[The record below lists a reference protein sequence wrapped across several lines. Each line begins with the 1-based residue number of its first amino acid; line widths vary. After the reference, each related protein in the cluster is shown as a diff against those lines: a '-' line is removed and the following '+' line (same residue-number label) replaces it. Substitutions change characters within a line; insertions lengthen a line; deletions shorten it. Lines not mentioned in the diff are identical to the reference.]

1 MFIRQAKATP
11 DNIAI
16 VTADGRQMTYR
27 ELDDVTD
34 VLATN
39 LRIKGVQPDSVV
51 GIYLSKV
58 LEYPIAYIAILK
70 AGKGDKERVEERGRD
85 KKKFEEEEKDGEM
98 RRDIWKTAGR
108 TIVTVKR

>member
-85 KKKFEEEEKDGEM
+85 KKKFEGGGRERWRNEERYLEDS
-98 RRDIWKTAGR
+98 W
-108 TIVTVKR
+108 